1 MIQLKKMPGDWEEA
15 VCQREKE
22 EAGKGG
28 ILLYGSSHF
37 AVWKEEWLARQMAP
51 YRLYN
56 RAFGGST
63 AEEALYYYPRLVR
76 PAAPRALLYY
86 EGDNDIPL
94 GYTPG
99 EIWELTRRVLAWAR
113 YDAGGRLPV
122 VLLGL
127 KHAPARAAFRPFQD
141 EYNAL
146 LRAAAEEDPDIV
158 YVDQAPFL
166 EDGEGHVKTDLY
178 SDDLLHLNETGY
190 ACVATALKDALERLG
205 VRP

>member
-1 MIQLKKMPGDWEEA
+1 MIQLKKMPGDLEEA
-15 VCQREKE
+15 VRQREQE
-22 EAGKGG
+22 DAGTGG

-37 AVWKEEWLARQMAP
+37 AVWREEWLTRQMAP

-86 EGDNDIPL
+86 EGDNDIPM

-99 EIWELTRRVLAWAR
+99 EVWELTRRVLSWAR
-113 YDAGGRLPV
+113 TDAGGRLPV

-127 KHAPARAAFRPFQD
+127 KHAPARPLSVLSRTSTTLGSAPPPRRTRIPSMSTRPPSSRMRRD
-141 EYNAL
+141 
-146 LRAAAEEDPDIV
+146 V
-158 YVDQAPFL
+158 
-166 EDGEGHVKTDLY
+166 
-178 SDDLLHLNETGY
+178 
-190 ACVATALKDALERLG
+190 
-205 VRP
+205 

>member
-15 VCQREKE
+15 VRQREKE

-178 SDDLLHLNETGY
+178 SDDLLHLNEAGY
-190 ACVATALKDALERLG
+190 AGVATALKDALGRLG

>member
-15 VCQREKE
+15 VRQREKE

-166 EDGEGHVKTDLY
+166 EEGEGHVKTDLY
-178 SDDLLHLNETGY
+178 SDDLLHLNEAGY

>member
-1 MIQLKKMPGDWEEA
+1 MIQLKKMPGDLEEA
-15 VCQREKE
+15 VRQREQE
-22 EAGKGG
+22 DAGTGG

-37 AVWKEEWLARQMAP
+37 AVWREEWLTRQMAP

-86 EGDNDIPL
+86 EGDNDIPM

-99 EIWELTRRVLAWAR
+99 EVWELTRRVLSW
-113 YDAGGRLPV
+113 
-122 VLLGL
+122 
-127 KHAPARAAFRPFQD
+127 ARAAFRPFQD
-141 EYNAL
+141 EYNAR
-146 LRAAAEEDPDIV
+146 LRAAAAEDPDTV

-166 EDGEGHVKTDLY
+166 EDEEGCVRTELY
-178 SDDLLHLNETGY
+178 SDDQLHLNEAGY
-190 ACVATALKDALERLG
+190 ACVAEALKEALGRLG

>member
-1 MIQLKKMPGDWEEA
+1 MIQLKKIPGDWEEA
-15 VCQREKE
+15 VRQREKE

-127 KHAPARAAFRPFQD
+127 KHAPARAAFRPFHD

-178 SDDLLHLNETGY
+178 SDDLLHLNEAGY

>member
-15 VCQREKE
+15 VRQREKE

-178 SDDLLHLNETGY
+178 SDDLLHLNEAGY
-190 ACVATALKDALERLG
+190 AGVATALKDALERLG

>member
-15 VCQREKE
+15 VRQREKE

-141 EYNAL
+141 EYNAF

-178 SDDLLHLNETGY
+178 SDDLLHLNEAGY
-190 ACVATALKDALERLG
+190 ACVATALKDALGRLG

>member
-1 MIQLKKMPGDWEEA
+1 MIQLKKMPGDLEEA
-15 VCQREKE
+15 VRQREQE
-22 EAGKGG
+22 DAGTGG

-37 AVWKEEWLARQMAP
+37 AVWREEWLTRQMAP

-86 EGDNDIPL
+86 EGDNDIPM

-99 EIWELTRRVLAWAR
+99 EVWELTRRVLTWAR
-113 YDAGGRLPV
+113 TDAGGRLPV

-141 EYNAL
+141 EYNAR
-146 LRAAAEEDPDIV
+146 LRAAAAEDPDTV

-166 EDGEGHVKTDLY
+166 EDEEGCVRTELY
-178 SDDLLHLNETGY
+178 SDDQLHLNEAGY
-190 ACVATALKDALERLG
+190 ACVAEALKEALGRLG